1 VVPALIANFTNCS
14 AVAEEGSSAY
24 SPSSFPRTIPGDS
37 PNEAFLACPDPG
49 RRLRSQAHSGSVVNG
64 PMSFEPIAAS
74 ACGMEA
80 DSSLATDPWVIP
92 ERYVQT
98 IVSNETDHNIYVSND
113 WHGMNAVNETGMDAG
128 R

>member
-1 VVPALIANFTNCS
+1 
-14 AVAEEGSSAY
+14 
-24 SPSSFPRTIPGDS
+24 
-37 PNEAFLACPDPG
+37 
-49 RRLRSQAHSGSVVNG
+49 
-64 PMSFEPIAAS
+64 
-74 ACGMEA
+74 MEA
-80 DSSLATDPWVIP
+80 DSSIATDPWVIP